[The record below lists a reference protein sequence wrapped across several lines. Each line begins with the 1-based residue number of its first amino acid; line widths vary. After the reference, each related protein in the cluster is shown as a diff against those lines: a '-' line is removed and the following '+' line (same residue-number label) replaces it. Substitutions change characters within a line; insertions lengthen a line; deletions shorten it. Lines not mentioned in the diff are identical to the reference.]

1 MKVLIV
7 DDSDIIR
14 KVMKTF
20 FEDFNI
26 EVVTCNN
33 GLLGIKNTLEEKPD
47 FVFLDLNMPGMNG
60 FDTLKVIKNMEQTK
74 QIPVVV
80 ITSLNNQKDIDDLM
94 SMGASKVL
102 FKPLKKKEIV
112 LAFEDIWGTKVLSEM
127 KLNKLFGQDKDEKEI
142 EALSERSE
150 TEIRIAMVKLFLKT
164 ADLRKRDLI
173 NFMEVENYL
182 QLRHM
187 VHELRGIGGTIG
199 YSRLTLL
206 SEHVE
211 NMLARPEHTIN
222 KSELQE
228 FCEKILSL
236 IDQIK
241 QEN

>member
-1 MKVLIV
+1 VLIV

-26 EVVTCNN
+26 EVVTCSN
-33 GLLGIKNTLEEKPD
+33 GLLGIKNTIEEKPD

-60 FDTLKVIKNMEQTK
+60 YDTLKVVKSMEQTK
-74 QIPVVV
+74 HIPVVV

-94 SMGASKVL
+94 TMGASKVL

-112 LAFEDIWGTKVLSEM
+112 QAFEDIWGEKVLSEM
-127 KLNKLFGQDKDEKEI
+127 KVKKLFGEKEEK
-142 EALSERSE
+142 EAEELSKRSE
-150 TEIRIAMVKLFLKT
+150 IEIRVAMVKLFLRT
-164 ADLRKRDLI
+164 ADLRKNDI
-173 NFMEVENYL
+173 QNFLELENYL

-199 YSRLTLL
+199 YPRLTLL

-211 NMLARPEHTIN
+211 NMLSKPEN
-222 KSELQE
+222 SYVKSELKE
-228 FCEKILSL
+228 FCGKILEL

-241 QEN
+241 EEN

>member
-60 FDTLKVIKNMEQTK
+60 FDTLKVVKSMEQTK
-74 QIPVVV
+74 HIPVVV

-94 SMGASKVL
+94 AMGASKVL

-112 LAFEDIWGTKVLSEM
+112 QAFEGIWGERVLSEM
-127 KLNKLFGQDKDEKEI
+127 KVKKLFGEKEEK
-142 EALSERSE
+142 EAGELSKRSE
-150 TEIRIAMVKLFLKT
+150 IEIRVAMVKLFLRT
-164 ADLRKRDLI
+164 ADLRKNDIL
-173 NFMEVENYL
+173 NFLELENYL

-199 YSRLTLL
+199 YPRLTLL

-211 NMLARPEHTIN
+211 NMLSKPESTYI
-222 KSELQE
+222 KSELME
-228 FCEKILSL
+228 FCGKILSL

-241 QEN
+241 EEN

>member
-1 MKVLIV
+1 
-7 DDSDIIR
+7 
-14 KVMKTF
+14 MKTF

-60 FDTLKVIKNMEQTK
+60 YDTLKVIKSMEQTK

-94 SMGASKVL
+94 AMGAAKVL
-102 FKPLKKKEIV
+102 FKPLKKKEIIQT
-112 LAFEDIWGTKVLSEM
+112 FEEIWGEKVLSEM
-127 KLNKLFGQDKDEKEI
+127 KAKKLFGDEKDRKES
-142 EALSERSE
+142 EQLSERSE
-150 TEIRIAMVKLFLKT
+150 IEIRVSMVKLFLRT
-164 ADLRKRDLI
+164 ADLRKNDII
-173 NFMEVENYL
+173 NFLELGNYL

-211 NMLARPEHTIN
+211 NMLARPESTLK

-228 FCEKILSL
+228 FCEKIVSL

-241 QEN
+241 ADN